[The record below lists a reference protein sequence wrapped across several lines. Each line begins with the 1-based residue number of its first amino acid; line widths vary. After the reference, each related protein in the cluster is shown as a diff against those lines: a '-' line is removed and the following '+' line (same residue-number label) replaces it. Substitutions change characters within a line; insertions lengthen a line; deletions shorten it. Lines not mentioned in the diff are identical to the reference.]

1 MIVQTLLD
9 RLKCFD
15 IEFWLFLC
23 MISTKQTVL
32 LPIRPRGDSMELV
45 VMLTKSIIGTVWR
58 ACGCMN
64 SKAWSWIRPW
74 EELVI
79 RPIKASSLLRAKWQY
94 NHCWYNLQ
102 TKHNNRR
109 VGEFGGLYVRAN
121 YFGNLGYDFGRA
133 VEFDDLGVLP
143 SRRFEENL
151 DRIYLSYLRF
161 FWKAAALLNIARI
174 ANAVQVTIWL

>member
-1 MIVQTLLD
+1 
-9 RLKCFD
+9 
-15 IEFWLFLC
+15 

-102 TKHNNRR
+102 TKHNNHR
-109 VGEFGGLYVRAN
+109 VGEFGGLFVRAN

-151 DRIYLSYLRF
+151 DRISLPYLPVC
-161 FWKAAALLNIARI
+161 WKAAALLNIARI
-174 ANAVQVTIWL
+174 ANAVQVTICLLVSTSVY